1 MTFLS
6 RSQTELN
13 KMLNRFSFLSK
24 DIVIHTISSI
34 LRTRNLLHFNA
45 KGIKNYFCHCLQY
58 WFSCFLFCFVFC
70 FVFFS
75 KAHSAR
81 FTEMHVRLDGRFHF
95 NSTLLKGSRRAT
107 TDRISKN
114 FKPNQYAYAENNNW
128 VSVNCAVANIIYIWH
143 KLVWWTVTVERTP
156 S

>member
-6 RSQTELN
+6 RLQTELN
-13 KMLNRFSFLSK
+13 TMLNMFSFLSK

-34 LRTRNLLHFNA
+34 LGTRYLLHFNA
-45 KGIKNYFCHCLQY
+45 KGIENYFCHCLQY
-58 WFSCFLFCFVFC
+58 CFSCFVFVFLFCFFQ
-70 FVFFS
+70 
-75 KAHSAR
+75 KHAAPDAR
-81 FTEMHVRLDGRFHF
+81 LHGRFHF
-95 NSTLLKGSRRAT
+95 NSTLLKASSRAT

-114 FKPNQYAYAENNNW
+114 FKPNQYTYAKNNNW

-143 KLVWWTVTVERTP
+143 KLVWWTVTIERKP